1 MEEEREGRMRV
12 QGGEKE
18 GEKLVSGEHLNH
30 HHPHHNLYQREGGNQ
45 DGIEGREGGWE
56 FSRGSILCLEV
67 TTILAGSDY
76 YCLTIEQSCL
86 ISTFTSRWS
95 GWQQFRRIFL
105 DIICTWS

>member
-1 MEEEREGRMRV
+1 MRV

-45 DGIEGREGGWE
+45 DGIEGRGGGWE

-76 YCLTIEQSCL
+76 YCLL
-86 ISTFTSRWS
+86 H
-95 GWQQFRRIFL
+95 L
-105 DIICTWS
+105 NNPV

>member
-18 GEKLVSGEHLNH
+18 GEKLVSDEHLNH
-30 HHPHHNLYQREGGNQ
+30 HHPHHNLCQREGGNL

-76 YCLTIEQSCL
+76 YCLL
-86 ISTFTSRWS
+86 H
-95 GWQQFRRIFL
+95 L
-105 DIICTWS
+105 NNPV